1 MSTEMIV
8 ERQFR
13 PGGRQEFLSGVG
25 ESLPVLLGVL
35 PFGLACGVM
44 GRTVGLTAMETVAMS
59 VFVFAGSAQ
68 FVSLTMLG
76 AGITAPGII
85 ILTTLLI
92 NLRHI
97 LMGASLAP
105 YLLRLPLWWQ
115 ALLAFGMADETY
127 ALTIG
132 RIQRSGYH
140 HLYQLGC
147 NLAFY
152 CTWVTSTAA
161 GVYLG
166 GYIPDPMAL
175 GLDFAMPAM
184 FLALLVP
191 RLQDR
196 VGVVVCIVAAVTAL
210 LGALYLPGKWYIL
223 LAGVVASGVGGLLEG
238 RRKAGAC

>member
-1 MSTEMIV
+1 MNTQTIAEQ
-8 ERQFR
+8 RAR
-13 PGGRQEFLSGVG
+13 PLGQQEFRSGVG
-25 ESLPVLLGVL
+25 ESLPVLLGVV

-44 GRTVGLTAMETVAMS
+44 GCTVGLSGLETVAMS

-68 FVSLTMLG
+68 FVALTMLG
-76 AGITAPGII
+76 AGIAAPGII

-97 LMGASLAP
+97 LMGASLVP
-105 YLLRLPLWWQ
+105 HLLRLPLGWQ

-127 ALTIG
+127 ALTVG
-132 RIQRSGYH
+132 RIQKKGYH
-140 HLYQLGC
+140 YLYQLGC

-152 CTWVTSTAA
+152 SAWVASTAA

-166 GYIPDPMAL
+166 SYIPDPLAM

-184 FLALLVP
+184 FLALLAP

-196 VGVVVCIVAAVTAL
+196 VGVAVCLVAAVTAL

-238 RRKAGAC
+238 RREAGAR